1 MSEFEMTWHIGERRA
16 DWLWEF
22 WDIMFQQK
30 AGSLISQRIFMKKIV
45 EFVEDVVDDNNI
57 KFIF

>member
-1 MSEFEMTWHIGERRA
+1 MS
-16 DWLWEF
+16 
-22 WDIMFQQK
+22 QQK

-57 KFIF
+57 KVIF